1 MSFYDNLVCRSFRNF
16 NFSNKT
22 FFLQKCRRKQ
32 CNVGY
37 AVVQCLKKTS
47 YYLYLLENIYYLKN
61 QTFVFFFFQTL
72 LPKMLRNIDER
83 LRRPSQSFYMKELFL
98 ALGLKFPFWKILWPK
113 KLLNMYVICR
123 MLKKVCVDK
132 RSLSH

>member
-1 MSFYDNLVCRSFRNF
+1 MITWYVDPLEIS
-16 NFSNKT
+16 T
-22 FFLQKCRRKQ
+22 FLIKLFLPKCRRKQ

-37 AVVQCLKKTS
+37 AVVQWLKQTR
-47 YYLYLLENIYYLKN
+47 YCLYLLENIYYLKN

>member
-1 MSFYDNLVCRSFRNF
+1 MITWYVDPLEIS
-16 NFSNKT
+16 T
-22 FFLQKCRRKQ
+22 FLIKLFLQKCRRKQ

-37 AVVQCLKKTS
+37 AVVQCLKQTR
-47 YYLYLLENIYYLKN
+47 YCLYLLENIYYLKN

-123 MLKKVCVDK
+123 MLKKVCLDK

>member
-1 MSFYDNLVCRSFRNF
+1 MSKTDKVLPIPFRKHLLF
-16 NFSNKT
+16 
-22 FFLQKCRRKQ
+22 
-32 CNVGY
+32 
-37 AVVQCLKKTS
+37 KKS
-47 YYLYLLENIYYLKN
+47 DIC
-61 QTFVFFFFQTL
+61 FFFFQTL

>member
-22 FFLQKCRRKQ
+22 FFFTKMQ
-32 CNVGY
+32 
-37 AVVQCLKKTS
+37 KKTMQCWLCS
-47 YYLYLLENIYYLKN
+47 CAMSKTDKVLPIPFRKHLLFKKSDIC
-61 QTFVFFFFQTL
+61 FFFFQTL